1 MIINNSLKLILFFI
15 SVLYIVFSQAELQKN
30 LNEQSLIKNDRRLL
44 RAKELEQ
51 SGNYAEAEVLY
62 KELNN
67 DYPGITAFYNPLK
80 KILYKKEAWNDLI
93 NLTIKY
99 NDEKNSFDSKIS
111 LIEAYIWAGQIKKF
125 ELIANKLIDTI
136 INNNKTPEKYKK
148 NQLRTLI
155 YKIIHNNQFD
165 FINEQIESIRL
176 RINIPDFF
184 CFELASYHKSRM
196 AFEKSND
203 EYLLYLKFNPKDWE
217 LVSEKIL
224 STPLNKEETENLKA
238 FIKESDIKEASLIL
252 SDLEFQKNN
261 FNEAF
266 NIIKSEFSNNFE
278 IYLNFIRD
286 LKSVNQFN
294 HAKEILNDIISES
307 NDTNIVNNAILE
319 LAYIFEIESKNNEI
333 KLPIASSFVKNLF
346 LNSAFISTDPAS
358 LSLIER
364 AISIYDSLSIS
375 DFDEQ
380 AAFRLAEIKFQF
392 FGDLDNAFKIYSEIQ
407 ANTKN
412 TDLYINC
419 IYRQI
424 DVLIAKGDLDA
435 AIELVK
441 KEENSIP
448 IKNIKKQL
456 KLKNLEILFLNGN
469 LEKIKTD
476 INTNLL
482 DIEKTNNYYN
492 DMMDILALLI
502 PFESN
507 SEDYQSFIK
516 IQKHIKQNQRIQAIE
531 ELTRLLETT
540 KNDIIIDLARYQLAY
555 LNFLQKEYE
564 ITFEY
569 LKKIN
574 HNTIYQERAQ
584 ILISEIYDYVLS
596 DTERAIGEYIK
607 FLDTYPLS
615 IYYEQV
621 RMRLRKIAS

>member
-1 MIINNSLKLILFFI
+1 
-15 SVLYIVFSQAELQKN
+15 
-30 LNEQSLIKNDRRLL
+30 
-44 RAKELEQ
+44 
-51 SGNYAEAEVLY
+51 
-62 KELNN
+62 
-67 DYPGITAFYNPLK
+67 
-80 KILYKKEAWNDLI
+80 
-93 NLTIKY
+93 
-99 NDEKNSFDSKIS
+99 
-111 LIEAYIWAGQIKKF
+111 
-125 ELIANKLIDTI
+125 
-136 INNNKTPEKYKK
+136 
-148 NQLRTLI
+148 
-155 YKIIHNNQFD
+155 
-165 FINEQIESIRL
+165 
-176 RINIPDFF
+176 
-184 CFELASYHKSRM
+184 
-196 AFEKSND
+196 
-203 EYLLYLKFNPKDWE
+203 
-217 LVSEKIL
+217 
-224 STPLNKEETENLKA
+224 
-238 FIKESDIKEASLIL
+238 
-252 SDLEFQKNN
+252 
-261 FNEAF
+261 
-266 NIIKSEFSNNFE
+266 
-278 IYLNFIRD
+278 
-286 LKSVNQFN
+286 
-294 HAKEILNDIISES
+294 
-307 NDTNIVNNAILE
+307 
-319 LAYIFEIESKNNEI
+319 
-333 KLPIASSFVKNLF
+333 
-346 LNSAFISTDPAS
+346 
-358 LSLIER
+358 
-364 AISIYDSLSIS
+364 
-375 DFDEQ
+375 
-380 AAFRLAEIKFQF
+380 
-392 FGDLDNAFKIYSEIQ
+392 
-407 ANTKN
+407 
-412 TDLYINC
+412 
-419 IYRQI
+419 
-424 DVLIAKGDLDA
+424 LIAKGDLDA